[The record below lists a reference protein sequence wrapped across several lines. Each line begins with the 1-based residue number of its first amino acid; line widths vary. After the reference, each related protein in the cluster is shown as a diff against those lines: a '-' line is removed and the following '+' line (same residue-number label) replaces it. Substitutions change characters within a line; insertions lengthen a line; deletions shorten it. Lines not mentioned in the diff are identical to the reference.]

1 MRTLHT
7 FTNITGGIKAVNAV
21 GKGGQKMV
29 NVDPKAK
36 SPPLEVTDADMK
48 KLEATGWFKISKATK
63 EDGKAAVVVAPPAPA
78 DSSTNEPSSAE
89 ALLASIQDG
98 GLDGGDADD
107 DGGHDEDELRANG
120 GEFEDDFSSMS
131 DEALRAFITDR
142 DEKAPH
148 HKLGRDKLLALARN
162 EADSEGV

>member
-48 KLEATGWFKISKATK
+48 KLEATGWFKIAKATK
-63 EDGKAAVVVAPPAPA
+63 EDERAAVVVAPPAPA
-78 DSSTNEPSSAE
+78 DSPTNEPSSAE
-89 ALLASIQDG
+89 ALLASVQGG
-98 GLDGGDADD
+98 GLGDDDDDDDTGGGDL
-107 DGGHDEDELRANG
+107 GG
-120 GEFEDDFSSMS
+120 DDFDAMS